1 MAEAGGG
8 VTHLVRVLK
17 DTDDMSASLASYL
30 SEQASSATSRDSA
43 AGFAVAFSGGSLPK
57 IAGAALV
64 AAPYKDSVDWAAW
77 RVFYADERCVA
88 LDHADSNHLALKTQ
102 LLDKLPPGAIPPAQI
117 FTIDAAGSPAEQA
130 AAYEAALRKE
140 RPDGALDVVLLGM
153 GEDGHTASLFPGHAL
168 LEANDSLVASILDSP
183 KPPPSRITLTYPA
196 IRSAREVA
204 VVAGGAGKASI
215 LKDILG
221 GGAPSALPVANA
233 HARDSV
239 LRWFIDEAAAAQ
251 LDRASLQSF

>member
-1 MAEAGGG
+1 MAAGGDPNWVGAFTSSAGEGQEPGVKSGAPAGTVVAGAKKGLPPPPPMAEAGGG

-140 RPDGALDVVLLGM
+140 ATR
-153 GEDGHTASLFPGHAL
+153 
-168 LEANDSLVASILDSP
+168 LE
-183 KPPPSRITLTYPA
+183 
-196 IRSAREVA
+196 
-204 VVAGGAGKASI
+204 
-215 LKDILG
+215 
-221 GGAPSALPVANA
+221 
-233 HARDSV
+233 
-239 LRWFIDEAAAAQ
+239 
-251 LDRASLQSF
+251 QS